1 MEKIRTSKSLGFG
14 GVAMVATAI
23 SAVAV
28 GAFAIGA
35 LAIGRLAIRRFSVGN
50 ARFRSFEIEDLT
62 VTRLHV
68 GAITG
73 DVAQLLDRRNSQ

>member
-23 SAVAV
+23 SAVV

-50 ARFRSFEIEDLT
+50 ARFRSFEIDDLT

-68 GAITG
+68 GAVTG